1 MSSAGFASS
10 VGSAVYHR
18 ERTKCLYQPSATLLS
33 KKAHHPHQEMN
44 LDISNVKTVKEQT
57 FHKCFTMFHK
67 RSDHLTGMKPK
78 CLSLFLNLPHRKRSF
93 LFGPGE
99 HILDQ
104 IETICYQQDKFGN
117 DTKTFWFRFQMDIG
131 MFVLSFLTLLTWTL
145 LLPLA

>member
-1 MSSAGFASS
+1 
-10 VGSAVYHR
+10 
-18 ERTKCLYQPSATLLS
+18 
-33 KKAHHPHQEMN
+33 MN

-104 IETICYQQDKFGN
+104 IESICYQQDKFEIWERYQNVLVSFPNGYWN
-117 DTKTFWFRFQMDIG
+117 VCPFVFDITNLDSAATPG
-131 MFVLSFLTLLTWTL
+131 LTSIDLY
-145 LLPLA
+145 PVPPSPGSSYISC